1 MRRQGITFLHIEF
14 QFKMMKKILLD
25 GECYCI
31 IYHNNNNN
39 NKTNYEKELN
49 IYTKQEY

>member
-1 MRRQGITFLHIEF
+1 
-14 QFKMMKKILLD
+14 MMKKILLD

-39 NKTNYEKELN
+39 NNNNKTNYEKELN